1 MAFVLSS
8 SSHVLTNKTITP
20 HRIPTSKLP
29 TSQLPSIA
37 SVRPPLPPLRRD
49 SALDGV
55 LHKNAGAG
63 GSNDGDDG
71 GKNEFYL
78 NLGLAVRT
86 LRQDMPE
93 IFTTDL
99 NYEIYRDDITF
110 MDPRNTFRGIENYR
124 LIFWALR
131 FNGRVLFREIK
142 LDVLRIWQP
151 SENVILIRWNLNGVP
166 RVPWE
171 ARGQFQGTSRYKL
184 DRNGKIYEHKVDNL
198 EFNFPK
204 AQIRSRTMFDL
215 VISAATSPS
224 PNPTFSLH
232 NSSPL
237 EDTCLSCTWVEL
249 YQAVKKTIENQE
261 QSEEQNMMTCRND
274 GLLLTC

>member
-20 HRIPTSKLP
+20 HRIPTPKLP

-99 NYEIYRDDITF
+99 NYEIYRYGVGHLLILGFFFVYFCPLYGFILWYVNFDDCLWI
-110 MDPRNTFRGIENYR
+110 MIR
-124 LIFWALR
+124 LFVQDKGFIVIDFWIFDIFHYGWYCIGMISHLWIH
-131 FNGRVLFREIK
+131 VIH
-142 LDVLRIWQP
+142 
-151 SENVILIRWNLNGVP
+151 SEG
-166 RVPWE
+166 
-171 ARGQFQGTSRYKL
+171 
-184 DRNGKIYEHKVDNL
+184 
-198 EFNFPK
+198 
-204 AQIRSRTMFDL
+204 SRT
-215 VISAATSPS
+215 T
-224 PNPTFSLH
+224 
-232 NSSPL
+232 
-237 EDTCLSCTWVEL
+237 
-249 YQAVKKTIENQE
+249 
-261 QSEEQNMMTCRND
+261 
-274 GLLLTC
+274 G

>member
-1 MAFVLSS
+1 
-8 SSHVLTNKTITP
+8 
-20 HRIPTSKLP
+20 
-29 TSQLPSIA
+29 
-37 SVRPPLPPLRRD
+37 
-49 SALDGV
+49 
-55 LHKNAGAG
+55 
-63 GSNDGDDG
+63 
-71 GKNEFYL
+71 
-78 NLGLAVRT
+78 
-86 LRQDMPE
+86 
-93 IFTTDL
+93 
-99 NYEIYRDDITF
+99 

-131 FNGRVLFREIK
+131 FNGRILFREIK

-184 DRNGKIYEHKVDNL
+184 DRNGKIYEHIVDNL

-204 AQIRSRTMFDL
+204 VQMRSRTMLDL

-232 NSSPL
+232 NSPM
-237 EDTCLSCTWVEL
+237 EDTSLSCTWVEL

-261 QSEEQNMMTCRND
+261 KEQNMMTCRND